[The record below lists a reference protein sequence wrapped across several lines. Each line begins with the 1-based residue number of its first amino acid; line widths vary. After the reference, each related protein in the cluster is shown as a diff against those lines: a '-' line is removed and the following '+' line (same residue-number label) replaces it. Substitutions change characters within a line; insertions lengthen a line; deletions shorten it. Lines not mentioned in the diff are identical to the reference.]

1 MEHFKKKIFE
11 TYESELLK
19 RRRPEQVKA
28 MIAKSKDFDKYSE
41 KLYNNLVKW
50 KLDYRIED
58 YIKAQFFA
66 LNYMPYLPTMIHIA
80 SDTGLARW
88 EKVKDWFKFKEAKI
102 KKEKRNKKVAKK
114 KINEKLYLEI
124 ISTRKYEEDDKKLF
138 HNKISGFALCL
149 EQTTL
154 FNRKS
159 KTCLLCNFK
168 SDCKS
173 ILQQRC
179 LPLYKIRMN
188 KISEKTYIRK
198 LKEKEYN
205 IL

>member
-1 MEHFKKKIFE
+1 MEPFIKKILG

-19 RRRPEQVKA
+19 RRRPEQVKF
-28 MIAKSKDFDKYSE
+28 MLAKNKGLNQYAE
-41 KLYNNLVKW
+41 KLYGNLVKW

-80 SDTGLARW
+80 SDAGFARW
-88 EKVKDWFKFKEAKI
+88 EKVKDWFKLKEGST
-102 KKEKRNKKVAKK
+102 AKK
-114 KINEKLYLEI
+114 KRDVKLHKRKINEKLYLEI

-138 HNKISGFALCL
+138 HNKISGFMLCL

-159 KTCLLCNFK
+159 KHCLLCNYK
-168 SDCKS
+168 SQCKI
-173 ILQQRC
+173 ILKQRC
-179 LPLYKIRMN
+179 LPLHKIRMN
-188 KISEKTYIRK
+188 LISENTYIK
-198 LKEKEYN
+198 NLKEKEYN